1 MSDGFGSWPR
11 RNDIITGS
19 AVKKCND
26 RGIRGG
32 RGGGRPREYL
42 SKKIFIIA
50 SLAGGA
56 FFRGFG
62 RR

>member
-1 MSDGFGSWPR
+1 MMSDGFGGSPR
-11 RNDIITGS
+11 RNDIITGGG
-19 AVKKCND
+19 VKKCND
-26 RGIRGG
+26 RGIRVG
-32 RGGGRPREYL
+32 PREYL